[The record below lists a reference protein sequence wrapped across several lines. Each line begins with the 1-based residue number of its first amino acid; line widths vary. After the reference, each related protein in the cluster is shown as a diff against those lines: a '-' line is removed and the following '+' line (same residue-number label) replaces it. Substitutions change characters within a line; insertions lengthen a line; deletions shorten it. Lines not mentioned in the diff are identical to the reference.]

1 MLSGFDTV
9 SNVEIYKSLPVIN
22 FYSHLNNTML
32 LFVTRNACSQSKWV
46 IISVRNTS
54 LSAHPK
60 RKITANFSIL
70 SDDLEDD
77 GMDPADGLEWES
89 EYSSLSLFLSKSL
102 SLFFQNLSFSI
113 SKTNSTPFSLTVPD
127 IQLSVH

>member
-1 MLSGFDTV
+1 MILYCQDLTQ

-22 FYSHLNNTML
+22 FYSNLKNTML

-89 EYSSLSLFLSKSL
+89 EYSLSKSL
-102 SLFFQNLSFSI
+102 SLFFQNLSFSL
-113 SKTNSTPFSLTVPD
+113 SKTNSYPFSLTVPD